1 MVKLNTKILVMNNFQ
16 FGIMEILST
25 GPLLGFSYYPVD
37 DQTEYSELNIY
48 LILFGLHFRFFN
60 YE

>member
-1 MVKLNTKILVMNNFQ
+1 MNNFQ

-25 GPLLGFSYYPVD
+25 GPLLGFSYYPAD
-37 DQTEYSELNIY
+37 DLAEYSELNIY

>member
-1 MVKLNTKILVMNNFQ
+1 MNNFQ

-25 GPLLGFSYYPVD
+25 GPLLGFSYYPATESD
-37 DQTEYSELNIY
+37 EYSELNIY

>member
-1 MVKLNTKILVMNNFQ
+1 MGNFQ
-16 FGIMEILST
+16 FGILDIISS
-25 GPLLGFSYYPVD
+25 GPLLGFTYYPAD
-37 DQTEYSELNIY
+37 DKAEYSELNIY

>member
-1 MVKLNTKILVMNNFQ
+1 MAKLNTLILLMGNFQ
-16 FGIMEILST
+16 FGILDIISN
-25 GPLLGFSYYPVD
+25 GPLLGFSYYPAD
-37 DQTEYSELNIY
+37 DENDFSELIIY